1 MLATAGPVPTGPG
14 WALELKWDGMR
25 ALAYVEGDA
34 PESIALVSRNQRAV
48 TRSFP
53 ELAEALAAT
62 VGGRGITV
70 DGEIVALF
78 RPTGNRAGRPS
89 FDRLQQRIGVA
100 RPSRTRQAEVPV
112 TFVAFDVLALDGEL
126 VTHRPWTQRRALL
139 DGLGLETHPRL
150 AVAPTM
156 DGLDAAAALDLAE
169 AHDMEGVVAKRRD
182 AAYQPGRSRAWVK
195 TALWRSTE
203 AVIGGWVRG
212 RGRHHDTLGAVLL
225 GLGDGPGR
233 LRYIG
238 HVGTGFSDSARDQL
252 RDLLLATETSTSPF
266 DTAVPDAAAACW
278 CIPALVGEARFRTW
292 TVNQTTGE
300 PGLLRHASWR
310 GLRRD
315 RDVSELL
322 CDGSHR

>member
-1 MLATAGPVPTGPG
+1 MLATAGPVPTGPA

-34 PESIALVSRNQRAV
+34 PESVTLVSRNQRAV

-53 ELAEALAAT
+53 ELAEALAAA
-62 VGGRGITV
+62 VGGRGVTL
-70 DGEIVALF
+70 DGEIVALS
-78 RPTGNRAGRPS
+78 RSTAERAGRPS
-89 FDRLQQRIGVA
+89 FDRLQQRIGVT

-126 VTHRPWTQRRALL
+126 VTHRPWTERRALL
-139 DGLGLETHPRL
+139 DELGLEAHPRL
-150 AVAPTM
+150 TVTPSM
-156 DGLDAAAALDLAE
+156 EGLDPAAALDLAA

-195 TALWRSTE
+195 TPLWRSTE

-212 RGRHHDTLGAVLL
+212 RGRHHGTVGAVLL
-225 GLGDGPGR
+225 GLGDGAGR

-252 RDLLLATETSTSPF
+252 RDLLLAAETSTSPF
-266 DTAVPDAAAACW
+266 DAPVPEAAATRW
-278 CIPALVGEARFRTW
+278 CSPALVGEARFRAW

-300 PGLLRHASWR
+300 HELLRHASWR
-310 GLRRD
+310 GLRHD
-315 RDVSELL
+315 RDASELL
-322 CDGSHR
+322 RDGDHR

>member
-34 PESIALVSRNQRAV
+34 LKSIALVSRNQRAV

-62 VGGRGITV
+62 VGGRGITL
-70 DGEIVALF
+70 DGEIVALSP
-78 RPTGNRAGRPS
+78 PTGKRAGRPS

-139 DGLGLETHPRL
+139 DDLGLETHPRL

-195 TALWRSTE
+195 TPL
-203 AVIGGWVRG
+203 
-212 RGRHHDTLGAVLL
+212 
-225 GLGDGPGR
+225 
-233 LRYIG
+233 
-238 HVGTGFSDSARDQL
+238 
-252 RDLLLATETSTSPF
+252 
-266 DTAVPDAAAACW
+266 
-278 CIPALVGEARFRTW
+278 
-292 TVNQTTGE
+292 
-300 PGLLRHASWR
+300 
-310 GLRRD
+310 
-315 RDVSELL
+315 
-322 CDGSHR
+322 